1 MAEKVHC
8 NIAAKDVRSLNIS
21 NPKRAARRPTSKKI
35 CQGKHSDLF
44 ALGDLNLLLMFP
56 RPEPTP
62 PPPLPPQMFG
72 CARLDRQTK
81 TNTTTA
87 DMDALNR
94 IILAK
99 YKRLSRTDVA
109 GDSVRN
115 IKTLIFSVDSDFFS
129 LIPAIFH
136 TAPLCLCA
144 LLSPPASQLLGR

>member
-1 MAEKVHC
+1 MHC

-21 NPKRAARRPTSKKI
+21 NPKRAVRRPTSKKI

-62 PPPLPPQMFG
+62 PPPLLPQMFG

-87 DMDALNR
+87 TTADMDALDR

-99 YKRLSRTDVA
+99 YKRLSHTDQNF
-109 GDSVRN
+109 DSFR
-115 IKTLIFSVDSDFFS
+115 
-129 LIPAIFH
+129 
-136 TAPLCLCA
+136 
-144 LLSPPASQLLGR
+144 

>member
-1 MAEKVHC
+1 MHC

-81 TNTTTA
+81 TNATTATTA

-94 IILAK
+94 IILSK

-115 IKTLIFSVDSDFFS
+115 IKTLIFSVDSDFFFSNSSHLSFRSVFALCS
-129 LIPAIFH
+129 L
-136 TAPLCLCA
+136 
-144 LLSPPASQLLGR
+144 LLLHSC